1 MRASMRS
8 EHHDDKHAE
17 PQPRRQTRWPRSQ
30 IPHPATR
37 LNKTLPRSQPP
48 TRRTTQR
55 GPATRES
62 SESSGSSSSSHK
74 TTRVLSQ
81 NNHHQHQH
89 GKQRRP
95 FRSRHHVAFPTSL
108 TLHRLQCPKRREN
121 KAACSLTATYQSQ
134 SRDRHHPARALP
146 PAFPAGTVPSRS
158 RALYHCERYRTR
170 PTLSQQSRWG
180 WERHAPWLLTGGE
193 V

>member
-1 MRASMRS
+1 MTASTRNDTRGGKHVGHVPKSRTWRRDLIKRSHAPNHPRAGR
-8 EHHDDKHAE
+8 H
-17 PQPRRQTRWPRSQ
+17 
-30 IPHPATR
+30 
-37 LNKTLPRSQPP
+37 NG
-48 TRRTTQR
+48 

-81 NNHHQHQH
+81 NHHHQHQH

-95 FRSRHHVAFPTSL
+95 FRFRHHVAFPTPL
-108 TLHRLQCPKRREN
+108 ILRRLQCPKRREN
-121 KAACSLTATYQSQ
+121 KAICSLTATEYPQ

-180 WERHAPWLLTGGE
+180 WQRHAPWLLTGGE

>member
-81 NNHHQHQH
+81 NHHHQHQH
-89 GKQRRP
+89 GKQRRL
-95 FRSRHHVAFPTSL
+95 FRVPPSRRFPQHH
-108 TLHRLQCPKRREN
+108 LHFIGYNVPHAARTRRR
-121 KAACSLTATYQSQ
+121 ALTATDCSQ

-158 RALYHCERYRTR
+158 RALYHGERYRTR
-170 PTLSQQSRWG
+170 AMLSQQSR
-180 WERHAPWLLTGGE
+180 
-193 V
+193 